1 MDTIFSF
8 LNSIFY
14 WIQAFEKSN
23 LVFGLKI
30 LAVLIS
36 IGLIIIIIKLALKA
50 NIIKNQMM
58 KYQTF
63 WEAAKYEK
71 KHTLRIWKKI
81 IKLLRGHD
89 EASRKEAVVL
99 ADKLLEEMLERSGW
113 LGQNLDEMLEATTA
127 AQLANLES
135 VKTSHNMVKK
145 IINEPTLLLTH
156 NEAVQILL
164 AYEKAFRD
172 FGLIED

>member
-1 MDTIFSF
+1 MDTVFNF

-36 IGLIIIIIKLALKA
+36 IVLIIIIINLAIKA
-50 NIIKNQMM
+50 NIIKNQII
-58 KYQTF
+58 KYRTF

-81 IKLLRGHD
+81 IKLLKEHD

-113 LGQNLDEMLEATTA
+113 AGQNLDEMLEKTTA

-135 VKTSHNMVKK
+135 IKTSHNMVKK
-145 IINEPTLLLTH
+145 IISEPALLLTH
-156 NEAVQILL
+156 NEAIQILL
-164 AYEKAFRD
+164 SYEKAFRD

>member
-1 MDTIFSF
+1 MDTFFSF

-14 WIQAFEKSN
+14 WIQTFEKSN
-23 LVFGLKI
+23 LVFALKI
-30 LAVLIS
+30 LSVLIS
-36 IGLIIIIIKLALKA
+36 LGLIILIIRLAIKAG
-50 NIIKNQMM
+50 IIKNQIL

-63 WEAAKYEK
+63 WEATKYEK
-71 KHTLRIWKKI
+71 RHTLRIWKKI
-81 IKLLRGHD
+81 IKLLRERD

-113 LGQNLDEMLEATTA
+113 LGKDLDEMLEKTTA
-127 AQLANLES
+127 AQLANLEA
-135 VKTSHNMVKK
+135 VKTSHNLVKK
-145 IINEPTLLLTH
+145 MITEPASLLTH
-156 NEAVQILL
+156 NEAIQILL

>member
-1 MDTIFSF
+1 MDTVFGF
-8 LNSIFY
+8 LNSIFA
-14 WIQAFEKSN
+14 WTQAFEKSN

-30 LAVLIS
+30 LSVLIS
-36 IGLIIIIIKLALKA
+36 IGLAITIIRLAIKASIIKKQ
-50 NIIKNQMM
+50 II

-81 IKLLRGHD
+81 IKLLRERD
-89 EASRKEAVVL
+89 ETSRKEAVIL

-113 LGQNLDEMLEATTA
+113 TGQNLDEMLEKTTA

-135 VKTSHNMVKK
+135 IKTSHNMVKK
-145 IINEPTLLLTH
+145 IISEPALLLTH
-156 NEAVQILL
+156 NEAIQILL

-172 FGLIED
+172 FGLIEN